1 MAVLPVTIGVPVGPD
16 YFRAMG
22 NAMVRVAL
30 LDLRRKPGPNLYQ
43 SGVRYRRERPGS
55 EAWRL
60 PSQVRAS
67 GHGDCEDLTIWRVAE
82 LRAQGIPAR
91 FDVVRAGPR
100 LWHAV
105 VRLPDGNTEDPSKR
119 LGMRGNA

>member
-1 MAVLPVTIGVPVGPD
+1 MQLLPVTIGVPVAPD

-22 NAMVRVAL
+22 NAMVRVAA
-30 LDLRRKPGPNLYQ
+30 LDLRRRPGRSLYRA
-43 SGVRYRRERPGS
+43 GVRYQRERPGY

-67 GHGDCEDLTIWRVAE
+67 GYGDCEDLAIWRVAE
-82 LRAQGIPAR
+82 LRARGVPAR

-105 VRLPDGNTEDPSKR
+105 VRLPDGTIEDPSKR
-119 LGMRGNA
+119 LGMKGRA